1 MKKMFALVIAGSFL
15 FVGCGGGDPILD
27 AANKACDCAK
37 LTKAKD
43 MDGAKKCQE
52 ELAPLQKAAAEKAQE
67 DPEGALESA
76 EEAMKIA
83 MSCGGVKARSTGRV
97 SATGW
102 NTRSA
107 TASATS
113 KSW

>member
-52 ELAPLQKAAAEKAQE
+52 ELVPLQKAAAEKAQE

-76 EEAMKIA
+76 GEAMKIA
-83 MSCGGVKARSTGRV
+83 MSCQ
-97 SATGW
+97 
-102 NTRSA
+102 
-107 TASATS
+107 
-113 KSW
+113 